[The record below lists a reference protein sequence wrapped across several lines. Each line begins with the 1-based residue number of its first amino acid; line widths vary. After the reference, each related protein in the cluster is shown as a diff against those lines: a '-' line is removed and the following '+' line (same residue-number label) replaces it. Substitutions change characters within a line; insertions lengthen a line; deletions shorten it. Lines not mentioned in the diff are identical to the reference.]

1 MANVLPQK
9 EKKNHYSV
17 PKEIFFSIGRRRKE
31 R

>member
-17 PKEIFFSIGRRRKE
+17 PKEKKISVGRRRKE